1 MEFAVI
7 GLGRFGLSLACELQK
22 QGHYVLGIDKNAEN
36 CDKSSEVL
44 DNVVALDATD
54 PKALSQVEIK
64 LFDQVIVGIGQDAM
78 EASFLTCLN
87 LQECGVKKIIAKA
100 STEEQRKILLKM
112 GINEVIMPEGDM
124 GRRVAH
130 KITKKF
136 RYDYFE
142 FGDNVRADKIEVTD
156 LMTGIV
162 NKNINTINLRKNFKI
177 NIIGIQ
183 RNDDIIVPDGDTI
196 IEVGDQLLIFGNDK
210 NLEAFEEKLIKGNH
224 GKL

>member
-22 QGHYVLGIDKNAEN
+22 QGHNVLGIDKNTEN
-36 CDKSSEVL
+36 CDKASEVL
-44 DNVVALDATD
+44 ENVVALDATD
-54 PKALSQVEIK
+54 LKALSQVEIN
-64 LFDQVIVGIGQDAM
+64 LFDKVIVGIGQDAM

-100 STEEQRKILLKM
+100 ATEEQRKILHKM
-112 GINEVIMPEGDM
+112 GIDEVIMPEGDM
-124 GRRVAH
+124 GRRLAH

-136 RYDYFE
+136 RFDYFE
-142 FGDNVRADKIEVTD
+142 FGDNVRADKIEVTE
-156 LMTGIV
+156 LMTCIV

-183 RNDDIIVPDGDTI
+183 RNDEIIVPDGDTI
-196 IEVGDQLLIFGNDK
+196 IEVGDQLLILGNNK

>member
-36 CDKSSEVL
+36 SDKASEVL

-100 STEEQRKILLKM
+100 STEEQLKILHKM
-112 GINEVIMPEGDM
+112 GIDEVIMPEADM

-156 LMTGIV
+156 LMTCIV
-162 NKNINTINLRKNFKI
+162 NKNINTINLRKNYKI

-196 IEVGDQLLIFGNDK
+196 IEVGDQLLIFGNDE

>member
-7 GLGRFGLSLACELQK
+7 GLGRFGLSLAYELQQ
-22 QGHYVLGIDKNAEN
+22 QGHYVLAIEKNTEN
-36 CDKSSEVL
+36 CDKASELL

-54 PKALSQVEIK
+54 PKALCQVEIR
-64 LFDQVIVGIGQDAM
+64 LFDKVIVGIGQDAM

-100 STEEQRKILLKM
+100 STEEQRKILYKM
-112 GINEVIMPEGDM
+112 GIDEVIMPEGDM
-124 GRRVAH
+124 GRRLAH

-136 RYDYFE
+136 RFDYFE

-156 LMTGIV
+156 LMTCIV
-162 NKNINTINLRKNFKI
+162 NKSINTINLRKNFKI

-183 RNDDIIVPDGDTI
+183 RNDDIIVPEGETI

-224 GKL
+224 GML

>member
-22 QGHYVLGIDKNAEN
+22 QGHYVLGIDKNVEN
-36 CDKSSEVL
+36 SDKASEVL

-100 STEEQRKILLKM
+100 STEEQRKILNKM

-156 LMTGIV
+156 LMTCIV

-196 IEVGDQLLIFGNDK
+196 IEVGDQLLIFGNDE

>member
-36 CDKSSEVL
+36 SDKASEVL

-54 PKALSQVEIK
+54 PRALSQVEIK

-78 EASFLTCLN
+78 AASFLTCLN

-100 STEEQRKILLKM
+100 STEEQRKILHKM
-112 GINEVIMPEGDM
+112 GIDQVIMPEGDM

-142 FGDNVRADKIEVTD
+142 FGENVRADKIEVTD
-156 LMTGIV
+156 LMTCIV

-196 IEVGDQLLIFGNDK
+196 IEVGDQLLIFGNDE

>member
-183 RNDDIIVPDGDTI
+183 RNDDIIVPDGETI

>member
-100 STEEQRKILLKM
+100 STEEQRKILNKM

-156 LMTGIV
+156 LMTCIV

>member
-7 GLGRFGLSLACELQK
+7 GLGRFGLSLAYELQQ
-22 QGHYVLGIDKNAEN
+22 QGHYVLAIEKNVEN
-36 CDKSSEVL
+36 CDKASELL

-64 LFDQVIVGIGQDAM
+64 LFDKVIVGIGQDAM

-100 STEEQRKILLKM
+100 STEEQRKILYKM
-112 GINEVIMPEGDM
+112 GIDEVIMPEGDM
-124 GRRVAH
+124 GRRLAH

-136 RYDYFE
+136 RFDYFE

-156 LMTGIV
+156 LMTCIV
-162 NKNINTINLRKNFKI
+162 NKSINTINLRKNFKI

-183 RNDDIIVPDGDTI
+183 RNDDIIVPEGETI

-224 GKL
+224 GML

>member
-156 LMTGIV
+156 LMTCIV
-162 NKNINTINLRKNFKI
+162 NKNINTINLRKNYKI

>member
-22 QGHYVLGIDKNAEN
+22 QGHYVLGIDKNVEN
-36 CDKSSEVL
+36 SDKASEVL

-100 STEEQRKILLKM
+100 STEEQLKILHKM
-112 GINEVIMPEGDM
+112 GIDEVIMPEGDM

-156 LMTGIV
+156 LMTCIV
-162 NKNINTINLRKNFKI
+162 NKNINTINLRKNYKI

>member
-7 GLGRFGLSLACELQK
+7 GLGRFGLSLAYELQQ
-22 QGHYVLGIDKNAEN
+22 QGHYVLAIEKNAEN
-36 CDKSSEVL
+36 CDKASELL

-64 LFDQVIVGIGQDAM
+64 LFDKVIVGIGQDAM

-100 STEEQRKILLKM
+100 STEEQRKILYKM
-112 GINEVIMPEGDM
+112 GIDEVIMPEGDM
-124 GRRVAH
+124 GRRLAH

-136 RYDYFE
+136 RFDYFE

-156 LMTGIV
+156 LMTCIV
-162 NKNINTINLRKNFKI
+162 NKSINTINLRKNFKI

-183 RNDDIIVPDGDTI
+183 RNDDIIVPEGETI
-196 IEVGDQLLIFGNDK
+196 VEVGDQLLIFGNDK

-224 GKL
+224 GML

>member
-36 CDKSSEVL
+36 SDKASEVL

-54 PKALSQVEIK
+54 TKALSQVEIK

-100 STEEQRKILLKM
+100 STEEQLKILHKM
-112 GINEVIMPEGDM
+112 GIDEVIMPEADM

-156 LMTGIV
+156 LMTCIV
-162 NKNINTINLRKNFKI
+162 NKNINTINLRKNYKI

-196 IEVGDQLLIFGNDK
+196 IEVGDQLLIFGNDE

>member
-36 CDKSSEVL
+36 SDKASEVL

-100 STEEQRKILLKM
+100 STEEQLKILHKM
-112 GINEVIMPEGDM
+112 GIDEVIMPEADM

-156 LMTGIV
+156 LMTCIV
-162 NKNINTINLRKNFKI
+162 NKNINTINLRKNYKI

>member
-7 GLGRFGLSLACELQK
+7 GLGRFGLSLAYELQQ
-22 QGHYVLGIDKNAEN
+22 QGHYVLAIEKNVEN
-36 CDKSSEVL
+36 CDKASELL

-64 LFDQVIVGIGQDAM
+64 LFDKVIVGIGQDAM

-100 STEEQRKILLKM
+100 STEEQRKILYKM
-112 GINEVIMPEGDM
+112 GIDEVIMPEGDM
-124 GRRVAH
+124 GRRLAH

-136 RYDYFE
+136 RFDYFE

-156 LMTGIV
+156 LMTCIV
-162 NKNINTINLRKNFKI
+162 KKSINTINLRKNFKI

-183 RNDDIIVPDGDTI
+183 RNDDIIVPEGDTI

-224 GKL
+224 EMF

>member
-22 QGHYVLGIDKNAEN
+22 QGHYVLGIDKNVEN

-156 LMTGIV
+156 LMTCIV
-162 NKNINTINLRKNFKI
+162 NKNINTINLRKNYKI

>member
-22 QGHYVLGIDKNAEN
+22 QGHYVLGIDKNTEN

-156 LMTGIV
+156 LMTCIV
-162 NKNINTINLRKNFKI
+162 NKNINTINLRKNYKI

>member
-36 CDKSSEVL
+36 SDKASEVL

-100 STEEQRKILLKM
+100 STEEQLKILHKM
-112 GINEVIMPEGDM
+112 GIDEVIMPEADM

-156 LMTGIV
+156 LMTCIV

>member
-7 GLGRFGLSLACELQK
+7 GLGRFGLSLAYELQQ
-22 QGHYVLGIDKNAEN
+22 QGHYVLAIEKNVEN
-36 CDKSSEVL
+36 CDKASELL

-64 LFDQVIVGIGQDAM
+64 LFDKVIVGIGQDAM

-100 STEEQRKILLKM
+100 STEEQRKILYKM
-112 GINEVIMPEGDM
+112 GIDEVIMPEGDM
-124 GRRVAH
+124 GRRLAH

-136 RYDYFE
+136 RFDYFE

-156 LMTGIV
+156 LMTCIV
-162 NKNINTINLRKNFKI
+162 KKSINTINLRKNFKI

-183 RNDDIIVPDGDTI
+183 RNDDIIVPEGDTI

-224 GKL
+224 GMF

>member
-156 LMTGIV
+156 LMTCIV

>member
-44 DNVVALDATD
+44 DNVVTLDATD

-100 STEEQRKILLKM
+100 STEEQRKILNKM

-156 LMTGIV
+156 LMTCIV